1 MKFKDAPEEHI
12 SKGQPRTIAD
22 VDEPE
27 LIEPY
32 AEGLQDTGAL
42 REPAEMNQP
51 EEDEAGERAI
61 MEEAGEGL
69 SHDAVDFLLDGHGR
83 IIEMFGESETES
95 GLPDADARLIKE
107 QLCSELEVLLE
118 LEEEIFFPRVYPA
131 ADDDGKQFIE
141 DSRPAYEHMRN
152 LLRDVRSLDMAS
164 LENEEAFH
172 ELQLAVTEQFDQ
184 EDNMLLPM
192 AHENLGNELVDIGHD
207 MLERKQQ
214 IETQG
219 GGLSPTSA
227 SNEVTRSMGDNA
239 PEDI

>member
-1 MKFKDAPEEHI
+1 MKFKDAPEQQVR
-12 SKGQPRTIAD
+12 KGEPRNIKN

-51 EEDEAGERAI
+51 EEEEAGEGAI
-61 MEEAGEGL
+61 MEEAGEGF
-69 SHDAVDFLLDGHGR
+69 SHDAVDFLLDAHGR

-95 GLPDADARLIKE
+95 GLPDADDPLIKG

-118 LEEEIFFPRVYPA
+118 LEEEVFFPKVYPA
-131 ADDDGKQFIE
+131 ADDDGKAFIE
-141 DSRPAYEHMRN
+141 DSRANYEHLRN
-152 LLRDVRSLDMAS
+152 LLRDVRSLDSAS
-164 LENEEAFH
+164 LENEEAFQ
-172 ELQLAVTEQFDQ
+172 ELQVAVTEQFDQ

-214 IETQG
+214 IEAQG

-227 SNEVTRSMGDNA
+227 SNEITRSMGDNA